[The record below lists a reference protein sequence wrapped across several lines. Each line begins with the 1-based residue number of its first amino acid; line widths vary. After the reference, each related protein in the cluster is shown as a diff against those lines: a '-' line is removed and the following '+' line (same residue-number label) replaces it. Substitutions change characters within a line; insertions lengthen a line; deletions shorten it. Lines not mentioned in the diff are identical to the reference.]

1 MYLTPVVSQSYLQP
15 QTLIERSVRFV
26 EWNVLRVFI
35 SVDLSP
41 LSVCV
46 EFGFVVRSG
55 ARLKLWNLH
64 RFVRQRTCAPAG
76 TSWCVQVHLNCDTR
90 CVVYL
95 VGWLITQ
102 YSAVLWTLVRGT
114 FDKCCNLCLYEEL
127 QLHVHPSVFRELQ
140 FSLHANL
147 LLCSEAGDEWTV
159 SVQSGFCIFVD
170 EVSRQGFLEK
180 KPDTQTE
187 TDVSA
192 SGRQAIYRRPWCR
205 WLSVRSVQK
214 QQHAFILVN
223 LVKWS

>member
-1 MYLTPVVSQSYLQP
+1 MYLTPVVSQSYLQS

-26 EWNVLRVFI
+26 EWNVLKVFI
-35 SVDLSP
+35 SADLSP

-102 YSAVLWTLVRGT
+102 YSAVLWTLVSDT

-147 LLCSEAGDEWTV
+147 LLCSGAGDEWTV

-170 EVSRQGFLEK
+170 GVSRQGF
-180 KPDTQTE
+180 
-187 TDVSA
+187 
-192 SGRQAIYRRPWCR
+192 
-205 WLSVRSVQK
+205 
-214 QQHAFILVN
+214 
-223 LVKWS
+223 